1 MIPQIQPYLPSYV
14 NLYYVDY
21 NSNLCDQKELLQ
33 ECVAENSLDSIQEKV
48 WDWWDY
54 PEGEYL
60 SEIRQKMGQ
69 DDAEELY
76 EENEEEIR
84 DWLSANDTSTPVEDL
99 LGNTGDITMFYSLG
113 LELDGWHSGFMC
125 NPWRGSSYAQDAYKV
140 RRILGIAK
148 GTPDADK
155 IDLFVRQ
162 ASGGGELR
170 VYFANNLTAVL
181 SDNPEN
187 DFKQIHF
194 KGEFAV
200 AVYNA
205 GEGSGDFEYIT
216 LDKSFPF
223 KRSNL
228 YTSESEKYHL
238 EDCFGMCGDWLR
250 KQPAPTFSMEIP
262 KRNQKIKESK
272 NAARNAQDIEYK
284 RIFKAGGCS
293 AGDMDYTR
301 HRGVYYDNNFPCGN
315 RCPHCKTFWID

>member
-1 MIPQIQPYLPSYV
+1 MNPQIQPYLPNYV
-14 NLYYVDY
+14 NLYFVDY
-21 NSNLCDQKELLQ
+21 RDNLCDSKELLQ
-33 ECVAENSLDSIQEKV
+33 ESLAANSLDSIHEKV

-54 PEGEYL
+54 PEGCYL
-60 SEIRQKMGQ
+60 DEIRKKMEQ
-69 DDAEELY
+69 DGANELY

-99 LGNTGDITMFYSLG
+99 LGNTGKISMFYSLG
-113 LELDGWHSGFMC
+113 LEIDGWQSGFMC
-125 NPWRGSSYAQDAYKV
+125 NPWRGSSYAQDAYKI
-140 RRILGIAK
+140 RRVLGIAK
-148 GTPDADK
+148 DTPEAAL
-155 IDLFVRQ
+155 IDSIVKN

-170 VYFANNLTAVL
+170 IYFSNELTDVL
-181 SDNPEN
+181 SDDPEN

-200 AVYNA
+200 ALYNA

-216 LDKSFPF
+216 LDRTFPF

-238 EDCFGMCGDWLR
+238 ENCFGMCSDWLD
-250 KQPAPTFSMEIP
+250 KHSGPTFSMELP
-262 KRNQKIKESK
+262 KRGRQIKESK
-272 NAARNAQDIEYK
+272 NAARNAQDTDYK

-301 HRGVYYDNNFPCGN
+301 HRGVYYDNNVPCGS
-315 RCPHCKTFWID
+315 RCPHCGTFWID